1 VSQQEKDTTTDVY
14 ELVVKVS
21 LSRGDD
27 VPKLFTRI
35 GMSPLFAYVPLSIVY

>member
-1 VSQQEKDTTTDVY
+1 VDVGY